1 MNYLLCAH
9 RVVHGGGAP
18 LRRHQAYDSSI
29 TDAPLAYGGPDVMRS
44 AVKLIENQ
52 FAEAGFAPRYTQESS
67 AKNEGPC

>member
-9 RVVHGGGAP
+9 RVVREGGAP
-18 LRRHQAYDSSI
+18 LR
-29 TDAPLAYGGPDVMRS
+29 APLAYSGPDVMFW